1 MNCYGYNYYK
11 NCYPNP
17 LPEEQVVSGLQ
28 GPQGPR
34 GEQGPQGEQ
43 GIKGDTG
50 CPGPI
55 GPRGMAGPQG
65 PRGPQGVR
73 GDMGPKGDP
82 GAVGPQG
89 PRGDPGPM
97 GPQGDR
103 GPVGPKGDAGP
114 MGPTGP
120 RGERG
125 EQGERG
131 PAGEQG
137 PQGEQGYAGVRGPQG
152 PQGEMGCP
160 GPQGEQ
166 GPQGERGIQGERG
179 ETGPQGERG
188 ETPTVAVGTV
198 QLGDLPQVIANPT
211 ETGISLDFVVPL
223 GPTGP
228 QGEVGPQGIQ
238 GPQGAQGETGPQGPT
253 GASPTVSV
261 GTVTAGEDP
270 QITAVPTETGV
281 SLSFVVPI
289 GPTGPQGE
297 TGGIGPQGEK
307 GDVGPQG
314 ESGPKGDPGT
324 SPKITV
330 EEDTP
335 TTYKVKFTDDTQEIV
350 SPNLRSN
357 LKVYNKNL
365 SVAGSSLEVPLE
377 NLILTAEYSGV
388 GTIRLSL
395 RPKDTAAP
403 VLADVRRTSIYGGL
417 GAVEVQTLDNTKIS
431 TRTVI
436 DDIVYDQSEEMH
448 WIRLRQQD
456 PSTSLWSMCEVRTFS
471 SKLGART
478 SICVDWLYTGVTF

>member
-1 MNCYGYNYYK
+1 MG
-11 NCYPNP
+11 
-17 LPEEQVVSGLQ
+17 SA
-28 GPQGPR
+28 PR
-34 GEQGPQGEQ
+34 G
-43 GIKGDTG
+43 
-50 CPGPI
+50 
-55 GPRGMAGPQG
+55 
-65 PRGPQGVR
+65 
-73 GDMGPKGDP
+73 
-82 GAVGPQG
+82 
-89 PRGDPGPM
+89 
-97 GPQGDR
+97 
-103 GPVGPKGDAGP
+103 
-114 MGPTGP
+114 
-120 RGERG
+120 
-125 EQGERG
+125 
-131 PAGEQG
+131 
-137 PQGEQGYAGVRGPQG
+137 
-152 PQGEMGCP
+152 
-160 GPQGEQ
+160 
-166 GPQGERGIQGERG
+166 
-179 ETGPQGERG
+179 
-188 ETPTVAVGTV
+188 
-198 QLGDLPQVIANPT
+198 
-211 ETGISLDFVVPL
+211 
-223 GPTGP
+223 
-228 QGEVGPQGIQ
+228 
-238 GPQGAQGETGPQGPT
+238 
-253 GASPTVSV
+253 
-261 GTVTAGEDP
+261 
-270 QITAVPTETGV
+270 
-281 SLSFVVPI
+281 
-289 GPTGPQGE
+289 
-297 TGGIGPQGEK
+297 K

>member
-1 MNCYGYNYYK
+1 TGIS
-11 NCYPNP
+11 
-17 LPEEQVVSGLQ
+17 LAFVVPVGPT
-28 GPQGPR
+28 GPQG
-34 GEQGPQGEQ
+34 EAGPQGEQ
-43 GIKGDTG
+43 G
-50 CPGPI
+50 
-55 GPRGMAGPQG
+55 
-65 PRGPQGVR
+65 
-73 GDMGPKGDP
+73 
-82 GAVGPQG
+82 
-89 PRGDPGPM
+89 
-97 GPQGDR
+97 
-103 GPVGPKGDAGP
+103 
-114 MGPTGP
+114 
-120 RGERG
+120 E
-125 EQGERG
+125 
-131 PAGEQG
+131 
-137 PQGEQGYAGVRGPQG
+137 
-152 PQGEMGCP
+152 P
-160 GPQGEQ
+160 GPQGAV
-166 GPQGERGIQGERG
+166 GA
-179 ETGPQGERG
+179 TGPQGLTG
-188 ETPTVAVGTV
+188 ATPTVSVGSVTA
-198 QLGDLPQVIANPT
+198 GDIPQVTATPT
-211 ETGISLDFVVPL
+211 ETGISLAFVVPV

-228 QGEVGPQGIQ
+228 QGEIGPQGEK
-238 GPQGAQGETGPQGPT
+238 GE
-253 GASPTVSV
+253 A
-261 GTVTAGEDP
+261 
-270 QITAVPTETGV
+270 
-281 SLSFVVPI
+281 
-289 GPTGPQGE
+289 GPQGE